1 MDKKKKLAAGIAA
14 VCVVTALLGL
24 KNFFTPKEQI
34 QSLER
39 NSPGAGETAVNLEV
53 RTDEGNFPI
62 DFQLEERI
70 YEASELDG
78 VFEEGKKWLDTV
90 WLGDNTSSDSVTQN
104 LYFPERIP
112 HLGLTVQWK
121 TESYRLIQSDGK
133 VTEEAL
139 SRAPLNT
146 KIRAVLKYGEFEKS
160 YDYELRIVEN
170 VVQGDEALKQGILK
184 EVKSRQTEERT
195 QNEMILPDTF
205 NGTKLEWYVRE
216 DPVWPKIFIF
226 GNLIL
231 VLIYFAS
238 EEKRMQQI
246 RDKSKELER
255 DYPDIVYKLV
265 LLVSSGMTVKGA
277 WEKLIYDYRKEKNNT
292 GKVRCGYEE
301 MEMALREMN
310 YGISELKAYEN
321 FGKRCAS
328 QNYIR
333 FSSLLIQQVKRGARG
348 MNQLLMQEV
357 MASEILRKENAR
369 KRAEEAGTKLLFP
382 MVLLMA
388 VVFAVLMIPAFL
400 SISI

>member
-39 NSPGAGETAVNLEV
+39 NSPGEGETAVNLEV
-53 RTDEGNFPI
+53 RTDEGNFSI

-146 KIRAVLKYGEFEKS
+146 KIRVVLKYGEFEKS

-231 VLIYFAS
+231 VLIYDAAD
-238 EEKRMQQI
+238 Q
-246 RDKSKELER
+246 
-255 DYPDIVYKLV
+255 
-265 LLVSSGMTVKGA
+265 G
-277 WEKLIYDYRKEKNNT
+277 
-292 GKVRCGYEE
+292 
-301 MEMALREMN
+301 
-310 YGISELKAYEN
+310 
-321 FGKRCAS
+321 
-328 QNYIR
+328 
-333 FSSLLIQQVKRGARG
+333 
-348 MNQLLMQEV
+348 
-357 MASEILRKENAR
+357 
-369 KRAEEAGTKLLFP
+369 
-382 MVLLMA
+382 
-388 VVFAVLMIPAFL
+388 
-400 SISI
+400 

>member
-1 MDKKKKLAAGIAA
+1 MNKKKKLAAGIAA
-14 VCVVTALLGL
+14 VCLVTLLLGVQSCV
-24 KNFFTPKEQI
+24 KPKETI
-34 QSLER
+34 RCLER
-39 NSPGAGETAVNLEV
+39 NSPGSGETTVNLEV
-53 RTDEGNFPI
+53 RTDSGSFPI
-62 DFQLEERI
+62 NFQLEERI
-70 YEASELDG
+70 YDESEMDR
-78 VFEEGKKWLDTV
+78 VFEEGKAWLDTV
-90 WLGDNTSSDSVTQN
+90 WLGDNTSSDSVTGN
-104 LYFPERIP
+104 LYFPDRIS
-112 HLGLTVQWK
+112 HLGLSVQWK
-121 TESYRLIQSDGK
+121 TESYRLVQSDGK

-139 SRAPLNT
+139 SQAPFNT
-146 KIRAVLKYGEFEKS
+146 KIRAVLKYGEFERG
-160 YDYELRIVEN
+160 YDYEIRIIEN
-170 VVQGDEALKQGILK
+170 IPEGDEALRQGILK
-184 EVKSRQTEERT
+184 EVKSLQTEERT

-231 VLIYFAS
+231 VLVYFAS
-238 EEKRMQQI
+238 EEKKMQQI
-246 RDKSKELER
+246 KDKSKELER

-277 WEKLIYDYRKEKNNT
+277 WEKLICDYRKEKNST
-292 GKVRCGYEE
+292 GKIRCGYEE

-357 MASEILRKENAR
+357 MASEIMRKENAR